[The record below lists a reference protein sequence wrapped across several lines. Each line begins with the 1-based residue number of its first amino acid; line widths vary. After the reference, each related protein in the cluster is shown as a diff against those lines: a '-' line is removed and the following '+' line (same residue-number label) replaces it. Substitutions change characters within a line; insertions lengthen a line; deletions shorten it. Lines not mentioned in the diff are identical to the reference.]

1 MVVMACQEKREELKI
16 SLAHLRDTHDGF
28 CELLSHCLGMFFK
41 TGREVFRKVR
51 SKKPQREWAPV
62 HNCWARGL
70 SGSDGLSILLVCKM
84 WGGGRMEGGVEKRAE
99 KRGYKLWREITA
111 FISKW
116 QLFIFLPQ
124 AYLLTSHSVRICWSR
139 RGRLR
144 VLVVHEALI
153 LSLLEFRRLP
163 VSNQPPN
170 GQEAPLGMGIWQGLS
185 KLSGSSRG
193 FFILLLL
200 P

>member
-1 MVVMACQEKREELKI
+1 MGFVSCSHTALECFLKQGG
-16 SLAHLRDTHDGF
+16 R
-28 CELLSHCLGMFFK
+28 CLGK
-41 TGREVFRKVR
+41 SGAR
-51 SKKPQREWAPV
+51 SP
-62 HNCWARGL
+62 
-70 SGSDGLSILLVCKM
+70 SGSEHQCTTAEREACLEVTVWAFCWCAKCEA
-84 WGGGRMEGGVEKRAE
+84 EGGWRGAEKRAE

-124 AYLLTSHSVRICWSR
+124 AYLLTSRSVRICWSR
-139 RGRLR
+139 RGRLH